1 MTEPVTVNLNIP
13 SYYEEP
19 DNGLYRFKRRLTFRK
34 IISIIRKSVK
44 NRETFSLLEIGCGSG
59 YFLSFLEEMFPG
71 ASLTGIEYDPRLI
84 PVIRGRIKSATVIN
98 DNAEDF
104 DPGNRMFDVIVSL
117 QVIEHLHKP
126 ESMLLRVHQHLL
138 PGGIFI
144 LTTPNLTG
152 FGAGTMKAKW
162 GGFRDDHVSL
172 HGFSEWI
179 SILEKNGFTPVY
191 CGSTFFSGIP
201 LFNRLPLGMIN
212 WMLLFFFGSWKWEHG
227 ESFLGVFRKTVVQK

>member
-126 ESMLLRVHQHLL
+126 EDHPPVYMSLHKAGHPGSLDTPFQILRRLKEIEGENTLLLRRLEAKLHTLL
-138 PGGIFI
+138 I
-144 LTTPNLTG
+144 T
-152 FGAGTMKAKW
+152 
-162 GGFRDDHVSL
+162 
-172 HGFSEWI
+172 
-179 SILEKNGFTPVY
+179 
-191 CGSTFFSGIP
+191 
-201 LFNRLPLGMIN
+201 
-212 WMLLFFFGSWKWEHG
+212 
-227 ESFLGVFRKTVVQK
+227 ESR